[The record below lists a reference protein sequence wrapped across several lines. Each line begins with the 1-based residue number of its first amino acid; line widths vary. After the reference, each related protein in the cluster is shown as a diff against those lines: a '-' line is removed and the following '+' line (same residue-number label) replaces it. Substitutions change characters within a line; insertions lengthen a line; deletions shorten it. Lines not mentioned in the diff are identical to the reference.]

1 MKIRSIALCALTLLP
16 FAAEAAD
23 GFYVSGSIGYSLF
36 RDDSSRE
43 QADAAIGS
51 AGATV
56 SSSNLD
62 RNDVGYKVQ
71 VGYQFNDYFAVEA
84 GYVDLGKEE
93 YTAHIS
99 GGRVNVEGKASGY
112 NLDAVGSYPFGNGI
126 SLFGKF
132 GLINAEVKVDISAS
146 GPGGSASDS
155 ESVTKVKQVYGVGV
169 AYELYQNIAIRAEAE
184 RYANLGAGDKT
195 GETDVDLFS
204 VGVSYRF

>member
-1 MKIRSIALCALTLLP
+1 MKIRSLALCALTLLP
-16 FAAEAAD
+16 CAANAAG
-23 GFYVSGSIGYSLF
+23 GFYVLGSVGYGLF

-43 QADAAIGS
+43 QANAAISS

-56 SSSNLD
+56 TSSNLD

-71 VGYQFNDYFAVEA
+71 VGYQFNDYFAIES

-99 GGRVNVEGKASGY
+99 GGHVDVESKAKGY
-112 NLDAVGSYPFGNGI
+112 NLDAVGIYPIGNGI

-132 GLINAEVKVDISAS
+132 GFINAEVKVDVSAS
-146 GPGGSASDS
+146 GPGGSASGS

-169 AYELYQNIAIRAEAE
+169 AYEFYQNIAVRAEAE
-184 RYANLGAGDKT
+184 RYANLGDGSKT